1 MNHQIVV
8 ALFLAG
14 CFVDSLR
21 ADVLLPTLATNLICY
36 YDFEHPVAGN
46 SAMENDLGLSGT
58 DIHLIN
64 GGNSMR
70 VSDPAYGASRISMQT
85 QQVNPADNSN
95 DDWKAGIYQ
104 TNGVASL
111 NAFSSVNG
119 ITLMGWVKPTGANPN
134 LNSGTPATNDYYGA
148 VGLFGLLQGSSEGHG
163 VRALLEIINVS
174 GNLRLVALGRRIDGG
189 ASRILATTNNWEEI
203 LPMNIWTHLTATFD
217 YDNGTMA
224 LYRNGV
230 QLTAN
235 YTTGGDPWGVI
246 GGAEPDFTSAT
257 SPAGIKIGG
266 SYPQNTQE
274 FNSFNGR
281 FDDLMFFN
289 KALNAAEVG
298 LQYTNFLKA
307 PPILWTSQSS
317 DLITLSWSA
326 NSAAYGLESRTNLTV
341 GDWTATNPIRVT
353 NGETISVTL
362 PTSGVQQFFRLNKP

>member
-1 MNHQIVV
+1 
-8 ALFLAG
+8 
-14 CFVDSLR
+14 
-21 ADVLLPTLATNLICY
+21 
-36 YDFEHPVAGN
+36 
-46 SAMENDLGLSGT
+46 
-58 DIHLIN
+58 
-64 GGNSMR
+64 
-70 VSDPAYGASRISMQT
+70 
-85 QQVNPADNSN
+85 
-95 DDWKAGIYQ
+95 
-104 TNGVASL
+104 
-111 NAFSSVNG
+111 
-119 ITLMGWVKPTGANPN
+119 
-134 LNSGTPATNDYYGA
+134 
-148 VGLFGLLQGSSEGHG
+148 
-163 VRALLEIINVS
+163 
-174 GNLRLVALGRRIDGG
+174 
-189 ASRILATTNNWEEI
+189 
-203 LPMNIWTHLTATFD
+203 MNIWTHLTATFD

-224 LYRNGV
+224 LYRNGK

-362 PTSGVQQFFRLNKP
+362 PTSGVLQFFRLNKP